1 MERFA
6 GEGFLDNST
15 ARLHNRVEF
24 ARSSAASWKD
34 RTVVSRPAGRSLRG
48 VPPNPRPA
56 SGSEAVGLLG
66 TSSGASRPHGPGAG
80 TSGEELRTST
90 DPGIRDASGR
100 LDELSKRII
109 EQLQQD
115 GRRSYAAIARA
126 VGLSEAA
133 TRMRVQRLLEE
144 GIVQVVAVT
153 RAEAV
158 GFRRQAMLGVR
169 VEGDIRSV
177 ARELAT
183 VPEAEYVVVC
193 AGQYDLLVE
202 LICEDD
208 EHLLRV
214 IDNGVRSIPGVHST
228 ETFVYLRLEKENYQW
243 GTR

>member
-1 MERFA
+1 M
-6 GEGFLDNST
+6 G
-15 ARLHNRVEF
+15 
-24 ARSSAASWKD
+24 RSDDEYSVADDGPLRDSRGALD
-34 RTVVSRPAGRSLRG
+34 RT
-48 VPPNPRPA
+48 
-56 SGSEAVGLLG
+56 
-66 TSSGASRPHGPGAG
+66 
-80 TSGEELRTST
+80 
-90 DPGIRDASGR
+90 
-100 LDELSKRII
+100 SKRII

-133 TRMRVQRLLEE
+133 TRLRVQRLLDE
-144 GIVQVVAVT
+144 GIVQIVAVT

-177 ARELAT
+177 AAKLSDL
-183 VPEAEYVVVC
+183 PEAEYVVIC

-208 EHLLRV
+208 EHLLQV
-214 IDNGVRSIPGVHST
+214 IDNGVRSIPGVRNT
-228 ETFVYLRLEKENYQW
+228 ETFVYLRLEKESYQW